1 MPDPEEV
8 ASSLRYTITR
18 LARLLRQQDQSGLA
32 PTLGAALATIARE
45 GPLTLGELAAREQVT
60 APSVTKI
67 VEKLEARGF
76 VSRKPHATD
85 RRVCRVQITAA
96 GRKHVE
102 AVKGRRTAWLTSR
115 LSELS
120 HDELARLAAAADV
133 LGKLTERAEP
143 AKPEP
148 AKQPERAR

>member
-1 MPDPEEV
+1 VAEFGPEEV
-8 ASSLRYTITR
+8 ASSLRYTVTR

-45 GPLTLGELAAREQVT
+45 GPLTLGELASREQVT

-102 AVKGRRTAWLTSR
+102 AVKGRRTAWLTGR
-115 LSELS
+115 LAELS
-120 HDELARLAAAADV
+120 DDELGRLAAAADV
-133 LGKLTERAEP
+133 LAKLTERA
-143 AKPEP
+143 
-148 AKQPERAR
+148 Q

>member
-1 MPDPEEV
+1 LGVVVPESRPEEV
-8 ASSLRYTITR
+8 ASSLRYTVTR

-45 GPLTLGELAAREQVT
+45 GPLTLGELASREQVT

-102 AVKGRRTAWLTSR
+102 AVKGRRTAWLTGR
-115 LSELS
+115 LAELS
-120 HDELARLAAAADV
+120 DDELGRLAAAADV
-133 LGKLTERAEP
+133 LSKLTERA
-143 AKPEP
+143 
-148 AKQPERAR
+148 Q